1 MATTGFACFT
11 ARRATPM
18 TTLPRRLWES
28 ILPSPVKMTSASLM
42 ASSKPTVSSTVSMP
56 ICSREP
62 KKATMPAPIA
72 PAAPAPGISATSTP
86 TSRLM
91 TSARCLSPWSSDS
104 TIAGSAP
111 FWGPKI

>member
-1 MATTGFACFT
+1 
-11 ARRATPM
+11 
-18 TTLPRRLWES
+18 
-28 ILPSPVKMTSASLM
+28 
-42 ASSKPTVSSTVSMP
+42 
-56 ICSREP
+56 
-62 KKATMPAPIA
+62 MPAPMA

-111 FWGPKI
+111 FWGPKM